1 MAGRWGS
8 ERQKANGASAS
19 TGLLHTVIEASL
31 SAGKRHCSQILLCC
45 FHFCYAF
52 KLICQGVLFPSVGD
66 YLENC
71 EPSMIRT

>member
-31 SAGKRHCSQILLCC
+31 SQQANITVAK
-45 FHFCYAF
+45 FFFAAF
-52 KLICQGVLFPSVGD
+52 TSVTH
-66 YLENC
+66 L
-71 EPSMIRT
+71 S